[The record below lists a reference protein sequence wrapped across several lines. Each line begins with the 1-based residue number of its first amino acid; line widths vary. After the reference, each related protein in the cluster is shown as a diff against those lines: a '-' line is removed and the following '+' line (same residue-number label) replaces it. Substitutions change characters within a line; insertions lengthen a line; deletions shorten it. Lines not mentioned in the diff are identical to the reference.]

1 MKRIL
6 IQHANILSMDPA
18 VGDFD
23 DADILIEDNKI
34 AAVGPNIEAGDAE
47 VVDGRGRIVTPGL
60 VNAHIHTWE
69 YQLRGIGA
77 DWVSSRDYHANMH
90 KKLATHYEAR
100 DVYLGNLLGSLNQL
114 RNGTTTI
121 VDWCHILRDAE
132 MTDTAIDALEE
143 SGVRAVFARGTV
155 KPPERP
161 GEVPYHKKPFPREE
175 IERLRKGRLASDD
188 RLVTLAMAIL
198 GPDWGEYDVAAHD
211 IRLAREFGLINS
223 AHTYGR
229 KGKRVV
235 EDGYPRLAAEGLLG
249 PDHNIGHGN
258 CFDDTELKIVLD
270 AGCTITATN
279 LTEMLN
285 YEQPAMLGRLV
296 KHGAMPSLG
305 TDCDPYFNSSMLAV
319 TRHAFLHQRE
329 LDNRSLWHEG
339 AWPARTQHSTLTRDA
354 LYWAT
359 MGGAKAFGLDKK
371 TGSITPGKQADLVM
385 FDCRGMNIFPA
396 LPGGNAAHI
405 VVMYAETSDIE
416 NVLVAGKFA
425 KREGKLVFD
434 AQRLAGLQDELLA
447 SRLRMFEEG
456 KFKSRPVERGPQ
468 PEAFCL

>member
-23 DADILIEDNKI
+23 DADILIEDGRI
-34 AAVGPNIEAGDAE
+34 VAVGPKLSAGDAE
-47 VVDGRGRIVTPGL
+47 IVDGRGRIVTPGL

-90 KKLATHYEAR
+90 KKLATHYESR
-100 DVYLGNLLGSLNQL
+100 DVYLGNLLGALNQL
-114 RNGTTTI
+114 RGGTTTI

-132 MTDTAIDALEE
+132 MTDVAIDALEE
-143 SGVRAVFARGTV
+143 SGIRAVFARGTV

-161 GEVPYHKKPFPREE
+161 DEIPYHKKPFPREE
-175 IERLRKGRLASDD
+175 IHRLRTGRLASDD

-198 GPDWGEYDVAAHD
+198 GPDWGEYDVAVHD
-211 IRLAREFGLINS
+211 IRLAREYGLINS

-235 EDGYPRLAAEGLLG
+235 EDGYPRLASEGLLG

-258 CFDDTELKIVLD
+258 SFDDDELKLVLD

-296 KHGAMPSLG
+296 KHGSTPSIG

-319 TRHAFLHQRE
+319 MRHAFLHQRE
-329 LDNRSLWHEG
+329 LDNRSLWKEG
-339 AWPARTQHSTLTRDA
+339 EWPAKTQHSTLTRDA
-354 LYWAT
+354 IYWAT

-385 FDCRGMNIFPA
+385 FDTRGMNIFPG
-396 LPGGNAAHI
+396 LPGGNPAHL
-405 VVMYAETSDIE
+405 VVMYAETADIE

-425 KREGKLVFD
+425 KRHGQLTFD
-434 AQRLAGLQDELLA
+434 AKRLERLSQELLE
-447 SRLRMFEEG
+447 SRLRLFEKG
-456 KFKSRPVERGPQ
+456 SFKAEPVERGPQ
-468 PEAFCL
+468 PERFHF

>member
-1 MKRIL
+1 MTRTL
-6 IQHANILSMDPA
+6 IQHANVLSMDPA
-18 VGDFD
+18 VGDFE
-23 DADILIEDNKI
+23 DADILVENGRIV
-34 AAVGPNIEAGDAE
+34 AVGPNLAAGDAE
-47 VVDGRGRIVTPGL
+47 LIDGRGRIVTPGL

-69 YQLRGIGA
+69 FQLRGIGA
-77 DWVSSRDYHANMH
+77 DWVGFRDYVANMH
-90 KKLATHYEAR
+90 GNLATRYGAQ
-100 DVYLGNLLGSLNQL
+100 DVYLGNLLGALNQL

-132 MTDTAIDALEE
+132 MTDVAIDALEE
-143 SGVRAVFARGTV
+143 SGIRAVFARGTV

-175 IERLRKGRLASDD
+175 IVRLRKGRFASDD

-258 CFDDTELKIVLD
+258 CFDETELKIVLD

-339 AWPARTQHSTLTRDA
+339 AWPAKTQHSTLTRDA

-359 MGGAKAFGLDKK
+359 MGGAKAFGLDRK

-416 NVLVAGKFA
+416 NVMVAGRWA
-425 KREGKLVFD
+425 KRAGQLTFD
-434 AQRLAGLQDELLA
+434 AKRLERLQEELMS
-447 SRLRMFEEG
+447 SRLRLFEQG
-456 KFKSRPVERGPQ
+456 SYKSIPVQRGPQ
-468 PEAFCL
+468 PEKFFV

>member
-1 MKRIL
+1 MTRIL
-6 IQHANILSMDPA
+6 IKNTCILSMDPA

-23 DADILIEDNKI
+23 DADILIEDDWI
-34 AAVGPNIEAGDAE
+34 VAVGPNLQADSAE
-47 VVDGRGRIVTPGL
+47 IIDGKGRIVIPGL

-69 YQLRGIGA
+69 FQLRGIGS

-90 KKLATHYEAR
+90 KNLATRYEDE
-100 DVYLGNLLGSLNQL
+100 DVYIGNLVGSLNQL

-121 VDWCHILRDAE
+121 VDWCHITRDAS
-132 MTDTAIDALEE
+132 MTDAAIDGLEE
-143 SGVRAVFARGTV
+143 SGIRAVFARGTV

-175 IERLRKGRLASDD
+175 IHRLRTGRLSSDD
-188 RLVTLAMAIL
+188 GLVTLAMAIL

-211 IRLAREFGLINS
+211 IRLAREYGLINS

-235 EDGYPRLAAEGLLG
+235 EDGYPRLAKEGLLG

-258 CFDDTELKIVLD
+258 CFDDEELKIVLD

-296 KHGAMPSLG
+296 KHGAVPSLG

-339 AWPARTQHSTLTRDA
+339 SWPAKTQHSTLTRDA
-354 LYWAT
+354 IYWAT
-359 MGGAKAFGLDKK
+359 MGGAKAFGLDRKI
-371 TGSITPGKQADLVM
+371 GSITPGKQADLVM

-396 LPGGNAAHI
+396 LPGGNPAHI

-416 NVLVAGKFA
+416 NVIVAGRFA
-425 KREGKLVFD
+425 KRDGQLTLD
-434 AQRLAGLQDELLA
+434 PSRLQQLQDELLE
-447 SRLRMFEEG
+447 SRMRMFSAG
-456 KFKSRPVERGPQ
+456 NFKASPVERGPQ
-468 PEAFCL
+468 PQEFFL